1 MPKKRPSVGKNG
13 LPDGDGVGMSW
24 FPGYAIDLESG
35 ERLNMVFSEDSWLGN
50 EGGKDMIFNPSANM
64 FAGFGFNS
72 PTLFGGKHYV
82 YVFKNYRKEQPSS
95 SQFSSNMPAYDEC
108 AFIRSKIVDNTNP
121 NAGDFL
127 KVWRACMW
135 VGIPMLSETAVG
147 LADESDPFSYIETDV
162 RIKIRVASAY
172 AKHSINAQHF
182 SNTGGSVNDW
192 CPLYE
197 FNMDSLAVSTET
209 FVPGDSIL
217 SLINVVPNPYYA
229 YSNYEG
235 NRLDNLV
242 KIVNL
247 PDQCTVK
254 IYTVNGILVR
264 TFNKDNSVTHI
275 EWNLKNFKNI
285 PISSGLYLIH
295 VDVPNVGERVLKWF
309 GVIRPPDLDN
319 F

>member
-1 MPKKRPSVGKNG
+1 MI
-13 LPDGDGVGMSW
+13 GVHYM
-24 FPGYAIDLESG
+24 
-35 ERLNMVFSEDSWLGN
+35 
-50 EGGKDMIFNPSANM
+50 
-64 FAGFGFNS
+64 NS
-72 PTLFGGKHYV
+72 
-82 YVFKNYRKEQPSS
+82 
-95 SQFSSNMPAYDEC
+95 
-108 AFIRSKIVDNTNP
+108 IWIV
-121 NAGDFL
+121 
-127 KVWRACMW
+127 
-135 VGIPMLSETAVG
+135 
-147 LADESDPFSYIETDV
+147 
-162 RIKIRVASAY
+162 
-172 AKHSINAQHF
+172 
-182 SNTGGSVNDW
+182 
-192 CPLYE
+192 
-197 FNMDSLAVSTET
+197 LAVSTET

-309 GVIRPPDLDN
+309 GVIRPSR
-319 F
+319 FR

>member
-1 MPKKRPSVGKNG
+1 
-13 LPDGDGVGMSW
+13 
-24 FPGYAIDLESG
+24 
-35 ERLNMVFSEDSWLGN
+35 
-50 EGGKDMIFNPSANM
+50 
-64 FAGFGFNS
+64 
-72 PTLFGGKHYV
+72 
-82 YVFKNYRKEQPSS
+82 
-95 SQFSSNMPAYDEC
+95 
-108 AFIRSKIVDNTNP
+108 
-121 NAGDFL
+121 
-127 KVWRACMW
+127 
-135 VGIPMLSETAVG
+135 
-147 LADESDPFSYIETDV
+147 
-162 RIKIRVASAY
+162 
-172 AKHSINAQHF
+172 
-182 SNTGGSVNDW
+182 
-192 CPLYE
+192 
-197 FNMDSLAVSTET
+197 MDSLAVTTET

-229 YSNYEG
+229 YSNYET

-264 TFNKDNSVTHI
+264 TFNKDNNVTHV